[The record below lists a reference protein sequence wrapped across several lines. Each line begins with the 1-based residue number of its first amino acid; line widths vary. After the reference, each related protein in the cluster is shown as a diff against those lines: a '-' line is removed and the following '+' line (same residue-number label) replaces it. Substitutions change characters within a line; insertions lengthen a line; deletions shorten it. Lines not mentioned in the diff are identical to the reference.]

1 MLSYYVELPL
11 GSVDRDTTSLSESE
25 GVDATGGRAL
35 GMPRVFVFCYKG
47 VLDAQGQ
54 TEIDDCSESMYRPS

>member
-11 GSVDRDTTSLSESE
+11 GSVDRDTTSPSESE
-25 GVDATGGRAL
+25 GVDAAGGPAL
-35 GMPRVFVFCYKG
+35 GMPRVFVFYHKG

-54 TEIDDCSESMYRPS
+54 TDIDNCSASVYRPS